1 MLKIFLLI
9 ILFIHGLIHILGFL
23 KAFQLAEINQLTQ
36 HISKPMGIL
45 WLLALIL
52 FFTAAIQLISNHNLW
67 WITGLAAVILSQVL
81 IFLFWQDAKF
91 GSIPNFIIIL
101 VAIVAFAGWSFNR
114 DVRSE
119 VTEMLSENSVDKKEI
134 LTEEKISHLPPVIQK
149 WLKNSGAVGR
159 EKIHSVYLKQRGKI
173 RMKPEQESWY
183 NAQAEQWFTVDNPAF
198 IWEVKVDMMPL
209 VFFTGRDK
217 FSEGKGS
224 MLIKILS
231 LINIV
236 NSSNNEKINQG
247 TLQRYLGE
255 IVWFPTAAV
264 SPHIKWEQ
272 VDSVTV
278 RATMTYKGTT
288 GSALFY
294 FNENGD
300 FVKFSAMRYMGT
312 EKDPQL
318 KEWTITLN
326 EYKIYDGIKIPTKGE
341 ATWKLDDGD
350 FTWYKLEIY
359 DVKYNHR
366 VMKE

>member
-9 ILFIHGLIHILGFL
+9 ILFIHGMIHILGFL

-45 WLLALIL
+45 WLLAFIL
-52 FFTAAIQLISNHNLW
+52 LFAAAIQFISNHDLW
-67 WITGLAAVILSQVL
+67 WITGLTAVILSQIL
-81 IFLFWQDAKF
+81 IIIFWQDAKF
-91 GSIPNFIIIL
+91 GTIPNIIIL
-101 VAIVAFAGWSFNR
+101 LVAIIAFAGWSFNR
-114 DVRSE
+114 E
-119 VTEMLSENSVDKKEI
+119 VKNEIEEMLSRRSGDRKEI

-159 EKIHSVYLKQRGKI
+159 EKIHTVYLKQRGKI
-173 RMKPEQESWY
+173 RLKPEQEKWY
-183 NAQAEQWFTVDNPAF
+183 DAKAEQWFSVDNPAF
-198 IWEVKVDMMPL
+198 IWKVKVDMMPL
-209 VFFTGRDK
+209 MFFTGRDK
-217 FSEGKGS
+217 FSDGKGS

-236 NSSNNEKINQG
+236 NSSNNEKINQA

-264 SPHIKWEQ
+264 SPYIKWEQ
-272 VDSVTV
+272 VDSLTA
-278 RATMTYKGTT
+278 RATMTYNGTT

-300 FVKFSAMRYMGT
+300 FVKFRAMRYM
-312 EKDPQL
+312 EVKDDSQL

-326 EYKIYDGIKIPTKGE
+326 EYKIYDGIKIPFKGE
-341 ATWKLDDGD
+341 ATWKLDNGD

-359 DVKYNHR
+359 NVKYN
-366 VMKE
+366 